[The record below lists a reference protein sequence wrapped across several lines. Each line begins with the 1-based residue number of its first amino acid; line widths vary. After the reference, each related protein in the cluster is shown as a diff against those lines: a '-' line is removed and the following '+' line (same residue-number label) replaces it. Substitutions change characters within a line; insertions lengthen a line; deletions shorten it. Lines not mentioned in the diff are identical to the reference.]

1 MKSLIVG
8 LLMLISGLAFWII
21 KLYPIGAGLLI
32 TGVVFLIAQVINL
45 RKPESERILDE
56 RAERINEKAGFHAFW
71 ILILSL
77 AVTTALSWYFDLKLR
92 ETLTYVSL
100 VGIYSFVIL
109 RVYFSRRGLE

>member
-8 LLMLISGLAFWII
+8 LLMLISGLALWII
-21 KLYPIGAGLLI
+21 KLYPAGAGLLI
-32 TGVVFLIAQVINL
+32 IGVIFLITQAINL

-56 RAERINEKAGFHAFW
+56 RTERINEKEGFHAFW

-77 AVTTALSWYFDLKLR
+77 AVATALSWYFDLKLR
-92 ETLTYVSL
+92 ETLAYVSL